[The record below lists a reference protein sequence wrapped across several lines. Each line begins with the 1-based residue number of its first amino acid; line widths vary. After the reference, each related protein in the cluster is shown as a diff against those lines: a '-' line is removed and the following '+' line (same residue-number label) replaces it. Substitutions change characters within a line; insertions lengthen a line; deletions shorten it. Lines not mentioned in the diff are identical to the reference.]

1 MLGIT
6 RRAAVLGAAADGH
19 PARLFRGG
27 EPGFCLP
34 SVAEALRSG
43 ALLKD
48 AAANLAVVGDTIHSI
63 YNATSEIEV
72 APSAVAFAGESYEV
86 SPGVYRLLST
96 AGVYSEVFFTLP
108 VSTYRV
114 TFTVSSRVSGN
125 PVMTNGINEIV
136 IPASEGLFSRVT
148 NHAGN
153 IGLKRQAGSTD
164 LIISNVRFFRQV
176 AGVGAQQFTAT
187 KRPLLTHRVNLHTQT
202 EDFSNAAWTKSGAT
216 IDATKY
222 ADINGELRAQK
233 VTFANGNAN
242 AILTQTLPIQLGNIL
257 RRFWI
262 RADSATTVRNRS
274 RNNGSSSAAPVIN
287 VTTSWQ
293 LVELSVAA
301 SGTGVDIVGW
311 QNNAAGDAAPIY
323 LCEVDTR
330 PVGLN
335 PLLPKYQ
342 RVVTDADCDTG
353 GFPPF
358 LRFDGLD
365 DCLVT
370 PNIDFSACEA
380 VTVIAGL
387 RKAAGTTVAA
397 VCEHGVVS
405 SPGAFG
411 LFAPVGSSNSGN
423 HVYMQTRGGADGGWY
438 YDIPA
443 GSSSVFASVLVGSA
457 TTRAEKA
464 PTYVLNGNSLSVR
477 YAGGAADPI
486 GSGPFQNAALNIG
499 QRNASVYA
507 FAGDLYSLTVIGRR
521 LSNAEMLA
529 TSRWINEQMGR
540 VY

>member
-6 RRAAVLGAAADGH
+6 RRAAVLAAAADGH
-19 PARLFRGG
+19 PARLFKGG

-48 AAANLAVVGDTIHSI
+48 YAANLAVVGDAIHSI

-72 APSAVAFAGESYEV
+72 APSAVAFAGESYQV
-86 SPGVYRLLST
+86 SPGVYRVLST
-96 AGVYSEVFFTLP
+96 AGVYSEVVFTVP
-108 VSTYRV
+108 ASTYRV
-114 TFTVSSRVSGN
+114 TFTVSDRVSGS
-125 PVMTNGINEIV
+125 PTVTNGTNDIG
-136 IPASEGLFSRVT
+136 IPTGAGQFSRVINRAAT
-148 NHAGN
+148 VG
-153 IGLKRQAGSTD
+153 IKRTSPSGATD

-187 KRPLLTHRVNLHTQT
+187 KRPLLT
-202 EDFSNAAWTKSGAT
+202 
-216 IDATKY
+216 
-222 ADINGELRAQK
+222 
-233 VTFANGNAN
+233 
-242 AILTQTLPIQLGNIL
+242 
-257 RRFWI
+257 
-262 RADSATTVRNRS
+262 ADSR
-274 RNNGSSSAAPVIN
+274 GI
-287 VTTSWQ
+287 
-293 LVELSVAA
+293 
-301 SGTGVDIVGW
+301 
-311 QNNAAGDAAPIY
+311 
-323 LCEVDTR
+323 
-330 PVGLN
+330 
-335 PLLPKYQ
+335 PL
-342 RVVTDADCDTG
+342 
-353 GFPPF
+353 
-358 LRFDGLD
+358 LRFDGID

-370 PNIDFSACEA
+370 PSIDFSVCDA
-380 VTVIAGL
+380 VTVIAGI
-387 RKAAGTTVAA
+387 RKNAGTTVAA

-411 LFAPVGSSNSGN
+411 LFAPVDSSNSGN

-507 FAGDLYSLTVIGRR
+507 FSGDLYSLTVIGRR

>member
-1 MLGIT
+1 MLGIA
-6 RRAAVLGAAADGH
+6 RRAAVLSSAADGH
-19 PARLFRGG
+19 PARLFKGG

-48 AAANLAVVGDTIHSI
+48 NAANPAVVGDTITSI

-96 AGVYSEVFFTLP
+96 AGAYSEVLFTLP

-114 TFTVSSRVSGN
+114 TFTVSSRVSGT
-125 PVMTNGINEIV
+125 PVMTNSINDIA
-136 IPASEGLFSRVT
+136 IPASEGQFSRVI
-148 NHAGN
+148 NRAGN
-153 IGLKRQAGSTD
+153 LGIKRQAGSTD

-187 KRPLLTHRVNLHTQT
+187 KRPLLTF
-202 EDFSNAAWTKSGAT
+202 DGKS
-216 IDATKY
+216 I
-222 ADINGELRAQK
+222 
-233 VTFANGNAN
+233 
-242 AILTQTLPIQLGNIL
+242 
-257 RRFWI
+257 
-262 RADSATTVRNRS
+262 
-274 RNNGSSSAAPVIN
+274 
-287 VTTSWQ
+287 
-293 LVELSVAA
+293 
-301 SGTGVDIVGW
+301 
-311 QNNAAGDAAPIY
+311 
-323 LCEVDTR
+323 
-330 PVGLN
+330 
-335 PLLPKYQ
+335 PLM
-342 RVVTDADCDTG
+342 
-353 GFPPF
+353 
-358 LRFDGLD
+358 RFDGID

-370 PNIDFSACEA
+370 PAIDFSACEA

-423 HVYMQTRGGADGGWY
+423 HVYMQTRGGVDGGWY

-477 YAGGAADPI
+477 YAGGAVDPI
-486 GSGPFQNAALNIG
+486 GSDPFQNAALNIG